1 VTGLRFVLRMAWRES
16 RAGRKRLWL
25 LTGAVTAG
33 VAALVAINSFTQNL
47 RTSVAEQARQ
57 LLGADIGFEGRQAF
71 SLRMEALFDTL
82 VTGDSGAAPG
92 RRALVVNFAGMAYVP
107 RTAGV
112 RLVQV
117 RAVRGEYPFYGTITT
132 SPADQWARLL
142 PDGGALVE
150 PALLSSLGA
159 RVGDTLALGQA
170 RFRILGTVLNIPG
183 DVGVTAA
190 FGPRVF
196 IPADSLEST
205 GLLQFGSRAEY
216 QAFLQLP
223 AGRDPDKLRARY
235 RNPLRP
241 ERIRIRTVEDDRED
255 LTDAL
260 TRLGNYLGLVA
271 LVALLLGGLGVA
283 SAVHVF
289 IKRKLDTIAVLRCL
303 GATVGQVFSI
313 YLLQALVMGGLG
325 SGLGAALGVLL
336 QQALP
341 LLFQDLL
348 PVDVR
353 VAPSSRSIL
362 LGMGLGLWV
371 AGIFAVLPLLS
382 VRRVSPLVTLRREYE
397 PPKRR
402 RDLLTGLAAVA
413 LAASVVALS
422 AIQVEALLQ
431 GAVFAGGVGVGILV
445 LWLAARGLMYGVRR
459 WFPTRWPY
467 LWRQGL
473 ANLYRPANQTV
484 TVVLALGFG
493 ASLLTTLFLVQHNL
507 LSEFRIG
514 GGSGRPNL
522 MLFDIQPDQRAGLT
536 ALLTES
542 GHAGLP
548 MVPVVSMRIKQLRD
562 VPVRALTAA
571 DTAAP
576 DTAGPPNRRGGQA
589 GGGGPSAWAVR
600 REYRSTYRD
609 TMTTS
614 ETLVSGKWWPGSQA
628 PRPGEPALIS
638 LEEDIARELD
648 VKLGD
653 EIVWDVS
660 GIEIPTRV
668 ASLREVDW
676 GRFETNFFVVF
687 QSGVLE
693 RAPQMLVTLVRE
705 DSAEARGQLQRRVAE
720 RFPNVTAIDLS
731 QIQSALDGIIDKA
744 ALIVRFLAGFS
755 LVTGAVVLVGA
766 VSASRLQRIREAVLL
781 KTLGATR
788 AQVLRVLVS
797 EYAALGLLSAV
808 ASVSIATAA
817 GWALAKWV
825 FEQPFSL
832 PAVQLGGLTLLL
844 IVLTL
849 AVGLWNS
856 AEILKRAPL
865 AVLREE

>member
-1 VTGLRFVLRMAWRES
+1 MAWRES

-71 SLRMEALFDTL
+71 SPRVEALFDTL

-117 RAVRGEYPFYGTITT
+117 RAVRGEYPFYGAITT
-132 SPADQWARLL
+132 SPADQWPRLL

-150 PALLSSLGA
+150 PALLSALGA

-223 AGRDPDKLRARY
+223 AGSDPDKLRARY

-303 GATVGQVFSI
+303 GATAGQVFSI

-325 SGLGAALGVLL
+325 SALGAALGVLL

-353 VAPSSRSIL
+353 VAPSARSIL

-371 AGIFAVLPLLS
+371 AGIFAILPLIT

-402 RDLLTGLAAVA
+402 RDLLTGIAALA

-422 AIQVEALLQ
+422 AIQVEELLQ
-431 GAVFAGGVGVGILV
+431 GAIFAGGVGVGILV

-484 TVVLALGFG
+484 TVVLARGFG
-493 ASLLTTLFLVQHNL
+493 AALLTTLFLVQHNQ

-514 GGSGRPNL
+514 GGPGRPNL
-522 MLFDIQPDQRAGLT
+522 MLFDIQPEQRAGLAT
-536 ALLTES
+536 LLTE
-542 GHAGLP
+542 
-548 MVPVVSMRIKQLRD
+548 
-562 VPVRALTAA
+562 
-571 DTAAP
+571 
-576 DTAGPPNRRGGQA
+576 
-589 GGGGPSAWAVR
+589 
-600 REYRSTYRD
+600 
-609 TMTTS
+609 
-614 ETLVSGKWWPGSQA
+614 
-628 PRPGEPALIS
+628 
-638 LEEDIARELD
+638 
-648 VKLGD
+648 
-653 EIVWDVS
+653 
-660 GIEIPTRV
+660 
-668 ASLREVDW
+668 
-676 GRFETNFFVVF
+676 
-687 QSGVLE
+687 
-693 RAPQMLVTLVRE
+693 
-705 DSAEARGQLQRRVAE
+705 
-720 RFPNVTAIDLS
+720 
-731 QIQSALDGIIDKA
+731 
-744 ALIVRFLAGFS
+744 
-755 LVTGAVVLVGA
+755 
-766 VSASRLQRIREAVLL
+766 
-781 KTLGATR
+781 
-788 AQVLRVLVS
+788 
-797 EYAALGLLSAV
+797 
-808 ASVSIATAA
+808 
-817 GWALAKWV
+817 
-825 FEQPFSL
+825 
-832 PAVQLGGLTLLL
+832 
-844 IVLTL
+844 
-849 AVGLWNS
+849 
-856 AEILKRAPL
+856 
-865 AVLREE
+865 